1 MRVARAVVAA
11 ANATLVVAAGPKRPK
26 GLDDKAIIA
35 ERSVSCRDVT
45 GTAPARRRLRRS
57 PLLPIDEHGRNEAMR
72 PERLREPRASR
83 RDVIASGG
91 RLIALVSGL
100 ALAGCG
106 LGGQAY
112 QPVSADVA
120 ATVEMTNGLSFS
132 PVKLTVEVGDVIE
145 WRNRS
150 LFTHTVT
157 ADPKL
162 AKDATHVELPKGAR
176 PFDSG
181 DVPPGEI
188 FRLALEV
195 PGRYRY
201 FCIPHEGK
209 GMLGEI
215 DVKPTT

>member
-1 MRVARAVVAA
+1 
-11 ANATLVVAAGPKRPK
+11 
-26 GLDDKAIIA
+26 
-35 ERSVSCRDVT
+35 
-45 GTAPARRRLRRS
+45 
-57 PLLPIDEHGRNEAMR
+57 
-72 PERLREPRASR
+72 
-83 RDVIASGG
+83 
-91 RLIALVSGL
+91 
-100 ALAGCG
+100 LAGCG
-106 LGGQAY
+106 LGGPAY
-112 QPVSADVA
+112 QPVSPDVA

-132 PVKLTVEVGDVIE
+132 PVTLTVEVGDVIE

-150 LFTHTVT
+150 FFTHTVT

-162 AKDATHVELPKGAR
+162 AKDATHVELPQGAR

-181 DVPPGEI
+181 DVSPGEI

-209 GMLGEI
+209 GMFGEI